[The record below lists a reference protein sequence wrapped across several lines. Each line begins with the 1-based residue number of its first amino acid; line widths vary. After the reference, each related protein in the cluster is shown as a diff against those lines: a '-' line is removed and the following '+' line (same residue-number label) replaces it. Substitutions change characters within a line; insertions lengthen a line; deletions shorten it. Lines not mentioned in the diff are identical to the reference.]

1 MKATITIDDDLLFRA
16 KTFSGISENRKLI
29 RRAIEYIIAYEHAV
43 ARAEET
49 GNFDDM
55 RITVLRL
62 YDNEEIE

>member
-16 KTFSGISENRKLI
+16 KTFSGISENPKLVK
-29 RRAIEYIIAYEHAV
+29 RAIEYIIAYEHAV

-62 YDNEEIE
+62 YDNEEVE